1 MKRMTERQRE
11 EARRKTLLEID
22 AYVASLDEKQ
32 RAAMTEPPSM
42 VDSLQL
48 FSYLLLGW
56 THYILCDGGLPDQIM
71 ADRVP
76 TVLADEG
83 RTQERDGDKK
93 SNIDLAARPKF
104 ARNSHVIFGKA
115 IRTIELIRDR
125 PLMEE
130 SERENAVKYLRDFVM
145 QHHPDLPH
153 ERQHT
158 EAMQKQDWKRFWPS
172 IMKCEIQFLRVRWG
186 VLEKEAKQIVA
197 ERWGLSV
204 AALTQRLKRIPEG

>member
-1 MKRMTERQRE
+1 MKRMTEQQRE
-11 EARRKTLLEID
+11 QAQRKQQQGID
-22 AYVASLDEKQ
+22 AYVASLDEQQ
-32 RAAMTEPPSM
+32 RAAMPKPLTM
-42 VDSLQL
+42 MDTLQL
-48 FSYLLLGW
+48 HSYRLLGCADLF
-56 THYILCDGGLPDQIM
+56 LCDGGLPDQII
-71 ADRVP
+71 ADAELE
-76 TVLADEG
+76 VLAYVQ
-83 RTQERDGDKK
+83 RRGDKK
-93 SNIDLAARPKF
+93 SNFDLAALIEA
-104 ARNSHVIFGKA
+104 ARNSRAIFGKA